1 MQVTTKLPK
10 DRLESYFDAFT
21 KHFLRNET
29 TNAADVE
36 VLSNE
41 WGDQFEAEGAHLA
54 GVTYDPKADALEIY
68 FEGGD
73 HRLYNPAEVWT
84 VEDTDGF
91 VRAIEIVLHDGT
103 REVVRVRRLGVRP
116 RG

>member
-10 DRLESYFDAFT
+10 ERLESYFDAFT

-36 VLSNE
+36 VISAD
-41 WGDQFEAEGAHLA
+41 WGDQFEAEGAHLT
-54 GVTYDPKADALEIY
+54 GVSYDPKSDALDIF

-73 HRLYNPAEVWT
+73 HRSLKPAEVWT

-91 VRAIEIVLHDGT
+91 VRAIEVVLEDGT

-116 RG
+116 RD